1 MCSMCGDVGME
12 NIFLGKTVTPGS
24 LLLASNK
31 STSKTADQ
39 MLCKYASI

>member
-1 MCSMCGDVGME
+1 MCGDVGME

-31 STSKTADQ
+31 SASETADQ
-39 MLCKYASI
+39 MPCKWASS